1 MLVLTKIKQT
11 FGAMKQTFEAIK
23 QTFGAEDM
31 EDKIML
37 NI

>member
-1 MLVLTKIKQT
+1 
-11 FGAMKQTFEAIK
+11 MKQTFEAIK

-37 NI
+37 NIWWNFISGL